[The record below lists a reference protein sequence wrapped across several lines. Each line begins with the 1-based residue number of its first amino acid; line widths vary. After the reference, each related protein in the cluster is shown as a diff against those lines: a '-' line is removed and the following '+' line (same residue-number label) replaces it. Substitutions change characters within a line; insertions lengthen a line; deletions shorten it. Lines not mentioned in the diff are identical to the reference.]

1 MEKTNNQKCINSAN
15 GLVQLVSFN
24 CKNVKRSVDS
34 IRQLCQSSDVIA
46 LQETWLRPDDIHYLA
61 EIDTRFGYTGTSAM
75 DTTVGMIRGRP
86 YGGVALMWNKSVF
99 PNVSIVQCDNA
110 RVSAIKINLPR
121 ESLLVFSV
129 YMPTDKIMN
138 LVEFTDCLSLVSAT
152 IINEDVRLAYIL
164 GDFNAHP
171 GELFYNEMINF
182 CSEQKWT
189 CADIE
194 TLGLRSNTYSFI
206 SEANGSRRWL
216 DHILTTE
223 SATKTI
229 VNVSFNYDVIWSDH
243 YPLCIKCNFGNIGSE
258 LLYEIKPVTNK
269 IIWGER
275 KPEQVDLYNKI
286 CNERLGRIN
295 YSNDFKSCGDR
306 CCDDDTHKKLIDA
319 LYVNIIEVL
328 SDAATS
334 CYSLKRAF
342 KKKPVVIGWNKYV
355 RAAHLEAREKFKLW
369 ILYGKPKAGRVY
381 DDMQSSRNVFK
392 QRLKWCQNHSEQ
404 IKMDILASHHRN
416 QDFRSFWKSTKR
428 LNGKPSLPAS
438 INGISDH
445 NSIASIF
452 KSHFTVSSPL
462 VASPS
467 EDDEWPRGQEIIARF
482 DAKDVHAVIQ
492 SMARGKSPGHDGL
505 SIEHLKYAGSHLPRV
520 LALLF
525 NLCMSHSY
533 LPDAL
538 MKTVVVPIVKNK
550 NADISDKNNYRP
562 ISLATVISKVL
573 DSLLSTQLD
582 KYLNLHHNQFG
593 FRPGLSTDTAILS
606 LKQTVRYYT
615 GRSTAVYACFLDLS
629 KAFDLVNY
637 DVLWQK
643 LKNINMPTE
652 LYCLFKFWYINQV
665 NVVRWSNA
673 YSDPYRLECGVRQGG
688 ISSPKLFNLYV
699 NALIEELS
707 STHVGCHIDDVCL
720 NNLSYADDM
729 VLLSAS
735 PCGLGQLLGI
745 LQQCLQDDDGAVS
758 LLQRIGDVC

>member
-1 MEKTNNQKCINSAN
+1 M
-15 GLVQLVSFN
+15 
-24 CKNVKRSVDS
+24 
-34 IRQLCQSSDVIA
+34 
-46 LQETWLRPDDIHYLA
+46 
-61 EIDTRFGYTGTSAM
+61 
-75 DTTVGMIRGRP
+75 
-86 YGGVALMWNKSVF
+86 
-99 PNVSIVQCDNA
+99 
-110 RVSAIKINLPR
+110 
-121 ESLLVFSV
+121 
-129 YMPTDKIMN
+129 
-138 LVEFTDCLSLVSAT
+138 
-152 IINEDVRLAYIL
+152 
-164 GDFNAHP
+164 
-171 GELFYNEMINF
+171 
-182 CSEQKWT
+182 
-189 CADIE
+189 
-194 TLGLRSNTYSFI
+194 
-206 SEANGSRRWL
+206 
-216 DHILTTE
+216 
-223 SATKTI
+223 
-229 VNVSFNYDVIWSDH
+229 
-243 YPLCIKCNFGNIGSE
+243 
-258 LLYEIKPVTNK
+258 
-269 IIWGER
+269 
-275 KPEQVDLYNKI
+275 
-286 CNERLGRIN
+286 
-295 YSNDFKSCGDR
+295 
-306 CCDDDTHKKLIDA
+306 
-319 LYVNIIEVL
+319 
-328 SDAATS
+328 SDAAAS

-355 RAAHLEAREKFKLW
+355 RAAHLEARDKFKSW
-369 ILYGKPKAGRVY
+369 VWYGKPKAGRVY

-404 IKMDILASHHRN
+404 IKMDILASHHGN

-428 LNGKPSLPAS
+428 LNGKPGLPAS

-462 VASPS
+462 VAMPS
-467 EDDEWPRGQEIIARF
+467 NGDEWPRGQEIIARF
-482 DAKDVHAVIQ
+482 NAKDVHAVIK

-525 NLCMSHSY
+525 NLCISHSH

-550 NADISDKNNYRP
+550 NGDISDRNNYRP
-562 ISLATVISKVL
+562 ISLATVIAKVL

-593 FRPGLSTDTAILS
+593 FRPGLSTETAILC

-615 GRSTAVYACFLDLS
+615 DRNTAVYACFLDLS

-637 DVLWQK
+637 DILWQK
-643 LKNINMPTE
+643 LKKIDMPTE
-652 LYCLFKFWYINQV
+652 LYHLFKFWYVNQV

-688 ISSPKLFNLYV
+688 VSSPKLFNLYI

-745 LQQCLQDDDGAVS
+745 CEQFASSHGLIYNVKKSECMVFQVRGKHLPPVPPIRLYGTPLDRVESFKYLGHVVTSDLKDDADIERERRALSVRANMVARRFARCSAEVKVTLFRAFCTIFYTSS
-758 LLQRIGDVC
+758 LWISYTQKRYNALRVQYNNAFRMMMGLPRYCSASGMFAEARVDCFYTTMRKRCTSLSRRVRDSSNIILRVFASRFDCQYMNHCHMIHVLTGKPIYCM